1 MVYEYDEKGK
11 IFTDVVRKH
20 PLPALVQTVTHQ
32 IRGNVH
38 VRPGE
43 RVKDELDRNE
53 LFLAVTDA
61 EVFDATGAVVYRVPF
76 IAVRREQIVWVI
88 PLGEEATLRHE

>member
-11 IFTDVVRKH
+11 IFTDVVRKT
-20 PLPALVQTVTHQ
+20 PLPALIQTSLHL
-32 IRGNVH
+32 IRGNIH

-53 LFLAVTDA
+53 LFLAVT
-61 EVFDATGAVVYRVPF
+61 EATITDVQGNILHQTPF
-76 IAVRREQIVWVI
+76 IAVRREQIIWVI
-88 PLGEEATLRHE
+88 PLEEEGRANE